1 MDGSKGDLGVAKLCR
16 SAKQG
21 FHGLFPVTE
30 HARIDLVAYAAGEF
44 HRLQVK
50 YRSARAGAVTVK
62 FRSV

>member
-1 MDGSKGDLGVAKLCR
+1 M
-16 SAKQG
+16 
-21 FHGLFPVTE
+21 TE
-30 HARIDLVAYAAGEF
+30 HAPIDLVAYAAGEF